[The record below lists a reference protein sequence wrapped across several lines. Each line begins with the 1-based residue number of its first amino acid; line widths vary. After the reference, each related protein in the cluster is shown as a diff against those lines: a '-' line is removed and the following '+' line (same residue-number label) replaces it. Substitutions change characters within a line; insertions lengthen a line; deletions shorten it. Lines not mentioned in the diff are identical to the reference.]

1 MKNIEKIADAILY
14 EGYNLY
20 PYRKDAL
27 KNQKRFNFGI
37 VSAEKETFQNLE
49 CLILSENSDA
59 EISFKIRFLQI
70 ENSQD
75 WQSVIPRECSNSVN
89 LREILDVRKSFDF
102 SFSADESFL
111 ELNGKIEVF
120 ATKLDEN
127 LYKLKLILQNLTQC
141 ENAESNVSNLISTH
155 QILNVKNA
163 KFLSLLETPEEFQKF
178 SQTLENKNVFPVLV
192 GDKSKQNSIFA
203 SPIILYDF
211 PKVSENSFAEMFDGT
226 EIDELLVLSILAL
239 TDEEKREIR
248 RTDEKAAKVLD
259 KIENMNKED
268 LLKLHAEMSRK

>member
-1 MKNIEKIADAILY
+1 MNEIEKIADAILY

-37 VSAEKETFQNLE
+37 VSSEKETFQHLE

-89 LREILDVRKSFDF
+89 LREILDFTKSFDF
-102 SFSADESFL
+102 NFSADENFL
-111 ELNGKIEVF
+111 ELNGKIEIS
-120 ATKLDEN
+120 ATKLGKN
-127 LYKLKLILQNLTQC
+127 LYKLKLILQNLTQS
-141 ENAESNVSNLISTH
+141 ENAENNASNFISTH
-155 QILNVKNA
+155 QILNIKNA
-163 KFLSLLETPEEFQKF
+163 KFLSLLETPGEFQKF
-178 SQTLENKNVFPVLV
+178 TQTLENKNVFPVLV
-192 GDKSKQNSIFA
+192 GDKSRQNSILA

-239 TDEEKREIR
+239 TDKEKREIR